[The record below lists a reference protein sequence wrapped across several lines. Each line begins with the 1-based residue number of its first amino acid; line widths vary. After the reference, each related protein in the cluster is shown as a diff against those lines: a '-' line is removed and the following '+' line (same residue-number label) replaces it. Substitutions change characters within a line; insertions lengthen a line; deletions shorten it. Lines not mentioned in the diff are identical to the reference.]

1 MSLMHLD
8 IDMAN
13 NSNDVPE
20 IGGLVDLVDGIVGV
34 GLVDLVVGAV
44 GIGLAVDLVVVGTV
58 GLGVGLVVRSE
69 KHNSF
74 H

>member
-1 MSLMHLD
+1 MHLD

-13 NSNDVPE
+13 NLNDVPV
-20 IGGLVDLVDGIVGV
+20 IGGLVDLVDDIVGV
-34 GLVDLVVGAV
+34 GLVGLVVGVVGIGLVVDLVVGS
-44 GIGLAVDLVVVGTV
+44 V